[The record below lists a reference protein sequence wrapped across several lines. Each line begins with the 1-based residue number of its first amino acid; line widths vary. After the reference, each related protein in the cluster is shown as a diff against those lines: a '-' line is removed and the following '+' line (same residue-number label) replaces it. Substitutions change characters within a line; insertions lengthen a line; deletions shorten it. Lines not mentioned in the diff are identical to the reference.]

1 MALPPLANLTEFIAW
16 EPGDVSNTERAAAI
30 LAAASALIRAH
41 TGRVWV
47 DASGE
52 IEAGVTEVQR
62 ETVRSVC
69 LQVTSRVYNNPLGST
84 QQSTGPFSRSVAA
97 WAAQGLSLTDED
109 KAQLPVASGA
119 RPALWTQ
126 ATTRCEDDLPDI
138 YLDVAGSTE
147 SIPHAPRGY
156 PW

>member
-1 MALPPLANLTEFIAW
+1 MALPSLATVAEFETW
-16 EPGDVSNTERAAAI
+16 EQSRVTSRERATAI
-30 LAAASALIRAH
+30 LAAASTLIRAH

-47 DASGE
+47 DAGGE
-52 IEAGVTEVQR
+52 LEAGVTEVQR

-69 LQVTSRVYNNPLGST
+69 LQVASRVYNNPLGST
-84 QQSTGPFSRSVAA
+84 QQATGPFSRTIAA
-97 WAAQGLSLTDED
+97 WAAMGLSLTDEE
-109 KAQLPVASGA
+109 KAQLPLSSAA

-126 ATTRCEDDLPDI
+126 ATTRCENDLPDI

>member
-1 MALPPLANLTEFIAW
+1 MAFPALASIDEFIAW
-16 EPGDVSNTERAAAI
+16 EQSSVTNTERAEAI
-30 LAAASALIRAH
+30 LVAASTLIRAH

-52 IEAGVTEVQR
+52 VETGVTEVQR
-62 ETVRSVC
+62 GSVRSVC
-69 LQVTSRVYNNPLGST
+69 LQVASRVYNNPLGET
-84 QQSTGPFSRSVAA
+84 QRSVANYSSSVAA
-97 WAAQGLSLTDED
+97 WAAQGLVLSDDE
-109 KAQLPVASGA
+109 KAQLPLASGA

-126 ATTRCEDDLPDI
+126 ATTRCENDLPDI